1 MSRSDDLRS
10 PEVPE
15 DRPAMELL
23 DSAAGASSQR
33 SGMRRLL
40 RGALYALLIIVAA
53 VLVTMSVAPELAS
66 DLPFFPDKNSRRV
79 QQLAEGARKGAEQ
92 RARQRQHANDEIKA
106 GIRELGGRW
115 NSTTERV
122 SFSGTDISDADLETL
137 KWPDAVT
144 RLSLSGTQVTDD
156 GLKHLPWIVQLDEL
170 RVTNSQV
177 TGARLGRMGYAFSPR
192 KLNLNG
198 TQVTDAAI
206 STLKQMPAL
215 QALDIANTQ
224 VTDAGLTQLQEFKNL
239 RSLSVSTNLIT
250 EAAIEQL
257 EAALPEC
264 RIMRID

>member
-10 PEVPE
+10 PEVSE
-15 DRPAMELL
+15 DRPAMEVL
-23 DSAAGASSQR
+23 DGAVGASSQR
-33 SGMRRLL
+33 SVKGRLF
-40 RGALYALLIIVAA
+40 RGSIYALLMIVAA
-53 VLVTMSVAPELAS
+53 VLMTVSIVPELAS
-66 DLPFFPDKNSRRV
+66 DFFPDKNSRRT
-79 QQLAEGARKGAEQ
+79 QQMAEAGEKWAEQ

-156 GLKHLPWIVQLDEL
+156 GLKHLPWIVPLDKL

-192 KLNLNG
+192 TLNLNG

-215 QALDIANTQ
+215 QVLDIANTQ
-224 VTDAGLTQLQEFKNL
+224 VTAAGLTQLQEFKNL
-239 RSLSVSTNLIT
+239 RSLSVSTNLMT